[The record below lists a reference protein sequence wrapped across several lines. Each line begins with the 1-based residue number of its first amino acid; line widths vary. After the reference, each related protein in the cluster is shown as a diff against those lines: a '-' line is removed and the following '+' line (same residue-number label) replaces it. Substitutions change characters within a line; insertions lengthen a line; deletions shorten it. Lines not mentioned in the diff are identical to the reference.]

1 MLEQGGGNSLVKYT
15 LKRIFIGV
23 LSLFVLVSAAFFL
36 TRLMP
41 GSPFETGNT
50 SAQIQAEIE
59 AEYGIDK
66 PLFEQYQLYLS
77 NLLHGDLG
85 ISYKKPGVAV
95 TEVIARAFPATGK
108 LGLLA
113 VLSALFVGTALGIW
127 QAVTEH
133 SVVRN
138 GIWFGTMLGS
148 GIPNFV
154 WAIVLLLL
162 FGVKLK
168 ILPVTGLDSWQGY
181 ILPVFTLALY
191 PASVITR
198 MTRNSFRREMQKDY
212 VILARVKGLGKGRIV
227 CVHILKNAW
236 IPVLNYA
243 GPAAAFLLTGSFVVE
258 SVFTIPG
265 LGREFVNSIANRDYT
280 LILGLTV
287 FMGTVVIGINLL
299 VDLLCAYL
307 NPGVR
312 IGLAGG
318 E

>member
-1 MLEQGGGNSLVKYT
+1 MLKYT
-15 LKRIFIGV
+15 LKRILTGI
-23 LSLFVLVSAAFFL
+23 LSLFVLVSVAFFL

-50 SAQIQAEIE
+50 SAHVQAEIE
-59 AEYGIDK
+59 AEYGLSK
-66 PLFEQYQLYLS
+66 PLFQQYQLYLS

-85 ISYKKPGVAV
+85 ISYKKPGVSV
-95 TEVIARAFPATGK
+95 VEVIARAFPATGK

-113 VLSALFVGTALGIW
+113 VCVSLLVGTALGIW
-127 QAVTEH
+127 QATTGNKT
-133 SVVRN
+133 VRT
-138 GIWFGTMLGS
+138 GIWLGTILGS

-154 WAIVLLLL
+154 WAIILLLL

-168 ILPVTGLDSWQGY
+168 VLPVTGLDSWQSY
-181 ILPVFTLALY
+181 LLPVFTLALY
-191 PASVITR
+191 PTSVITR
-198 MTRNSFRREMQKDY
+198 MTRNSSLREMQKDY
-212 VILARVKGLGKGRIV
+212 VILAKVKGLSKKRIV
-227 CVHILKNAW
+227 YVHILKNAW
-236 IPVLNYA
+236 LPVLNYA

-265 LGREFVNSIANRDYT
+265 LGREFVSSIANRDYT

-287 FMGTVVIGINLL
+287 FMGAVVIGVNLL

-307 NPGVR
+307 NPKVR

>member
-1 MLEQGGGNSLVKYT
+1 MLRYT
-15 LKRIFIGV
+15 IKRMFTGI
-23 LSLFVLVSAAFFL
+23 LSLFVLVSVAFFL

-50 SAQIQAEIE
+50 SAQVQAEIE

-66 PLFEQYQLYLS
+66 PLLEQYTLYLS
-77 NLLHGDLG
+77 HLLRGDLG

-95 TEVIARAFPATGK
+95 TEVIARAFPATLKIG
-108 LGLLA
+108 LPALLLA
-113 VLSALFVGTALGIW
+113 LLGGTLLGIW
-127 QAVTEH
+127 QAVTKRRAVKG
-133 SVVRN
+133 S
-138 GIWFGTMLGS
+138 IWFGTMIGS

-162 FGVKLK
+162 FGVKWK
-168 ILPVTGLDSWQGY
+168 IFPVTGLDSWRSY
-181 ILPVFTLALY
+181 ILPVLTLSLY
-191 PASVITR
+191 PMSVVTR
-198 MTRNSFRREMQKDY
+198 MMRNSFRREMQEDY
-212 VILARVKGLGKGRIV
+212 VTLARVKKISRRRIV
-227 CVHILKNAW
+227 FVHILKNAW
-236 IPVLNYA
+236 LPVLNYA
-243 GPAAAFLLTGSFVVE
+243 GGAAAFLLTGSFVVE

-287 FMGTVVIGINLL
+287 FMGVVVIAINLL

-307 NPGVR
+307 NPKVR

>member
-1 MLEQGGGNSLVKYT
+1 MVKYT
-15 LKRIFIGV
+15 LKRIFTGV
-23 LSLFVLVSAAFFL
+23 LSLFVLVTAAFFL

-50 SAQIQAEIE
+50 SAQVQAEIE
-59 AEYGIDK
+59 SEYGLSK
-66 PLFEQYQLYLS
+66 PLLEQYRMYLV
-77 NLLHGDLG
+77 NLLHGDFG

-95 TEVIARAFPATGK
+95 TEVIARAFPATWK
-108 LGLLA
+108 LGMLAIVTALLA
-113 VLSALFVGTALGIW
+113 GTVLGIW
-127 QAVTEH
+127 QATTDRKW
-133 SVVRN
+133 VRN

-154 WAIVLLLL
+154 WAIVLLLI

-168 ILPVTGLDSWQGY
+168 VLPVTGLDGWQSY
-181 ILPVFTLALY
+181 LLPVFTLAVY
-191 PASVITR
+191 PTAVVTR
-198 MTRNSFRREMQKDY
+198 MMRNSFCREMRKDY
-212 VILARVKGLGKGRIV
+212 VTLARVKGLSKRRIV
-227 CVHILKNAW
+227 YVHILKNAW
-236 IPVLNYA
+236 LPVLSYA

-265 LGREFVNSIANRDYT
+265 LGREFVNSIVNRDYT

-287 FMGTVVIGINLL
+287 FMGIVVIGINLL

-307 NPGVR
+307 NPKVR
-312 IGLAGG
+312 IGMAGG